1 MFIPSA
7 FVETDLI
14 WLDRLLA
21 RDAFVTLVT
30 TGPDG
35 LPQAT
40 RLPVLYKRDADGI
53 LIEGHW
59 ARPNPQAGHAG
70 PALMLVQG
78 PHAYI
83 SPGWY
88 PDKAAQARVPTW
100 NYAAAEL
107 RGVLEPT
114 TEPDT
119 LIAMLDGLSAHY
131 EAQVGGD
138 WDLLPIEPPP
148 AAHARRHRRFPVPAG
163 AGADQTQAQPEPPR
177 SQPVQRDRRA
187 VGTGR
192 PGIPRAGA
200 VDALAPR
207 GRHRRRLTFPT
218 PATTRP

>member
-7 FVETDLI
+7 FVETDLV

-30 TGPDG
+30 TGTDG

-114 TEPDT
+114 TDPDT

-138 WDLLPIEPPP
+138 WDLLPIEPRQQRMLGGIVGY
-148 AAHARRHRRFPVPAG
+148 AR
-163 AGADQTQAQPEPPR
+163 
-177 SQPVQRDRRA
+177 
-187 VGTGR
+187 
-192 PGIPRAGA
+192 
-200 VDALAPR
+200 APR
-207 GRHRRRLTFPT
+207 LWTMRPWSASSLSACGGCTSCSEKPR
-218 PATTRP
+218 TRASSSSRPS

>member
-7 FVETDLI
+7 FVETDLV

-30 TGPDG
+30 TGTDG

-40 RLPVLYKRDADGI
+40 RLPVLYKRDGDGL

-59 ARPNPQAGHAG
+59 ARPNPQAGNAG

-114 TEPDT
+114 TDPDT

-138 WDLLPIEPPP
+138 WDLLPIEPRQQRMLGGIVGFRFRP
-148 AAHARRHRRFPVPAG
+148 AQVQIKLKLSQNH
-163 AGADQTQAQPEPPR
+163 PEANQ
-177 SQPVQRDRRA
+177 SSV
-187 VGTGR
+187 
-192 PGIPRAGA
+192 I
-200 VDALAPR
+200 DALSALEAPASR
-207 GRHRRRLTFPT
+207 ELAQWMRWRRDGGTS
-218 PATTRP
+218 AD